1 MNNITNIIVVV
12 LILSVSSTSISKNI
26 YATDFHHVDIKTNDA
41 TKTKLE
47 EIKKIN
53 ISDIGL
59 FLLNNLNLQKQEF
72 YSKYL

>member
-41 TKTKLE
+41 TKTNQD
-47 EIKKIN
+47 KIRPP
-53 ISDIGL
+53 
-59 FLLNNLNLQKQEF
+59 
-72 YSKYL
+72 